1 MSLRLKAHHLW
12 SAFGSPDTFGGRLT
26 HGVAVRRGK
35 SQMNLVAAGRTRSFH
50 SASVSDMEDWKIWV
64 TVIGLVS
71 GGFGYGVYLPRRI
84 RTFGGISIAGSR
96 SGFGFSVHCLYRR
109 QKLQEDGQP

>member
-12 SAFGSPDTFGGRLT
+12 SAFGRPDTFGGRLT

-50 SASVSDMEDWKIWV
+50 SARVSDMEDWKIWV
-64 TVIGLVS
+64 TVIGLIS
-71 GGFGYGVYLPRRI
+71 GGFGYGVYLRAESAHLAGLASLGAAAVLA
-84 RTFGGISIAGSR
+84 FGALLIS
-96 SGFGFSVHCLYRR
+96 
-109 QKLQEDGQP
+109 